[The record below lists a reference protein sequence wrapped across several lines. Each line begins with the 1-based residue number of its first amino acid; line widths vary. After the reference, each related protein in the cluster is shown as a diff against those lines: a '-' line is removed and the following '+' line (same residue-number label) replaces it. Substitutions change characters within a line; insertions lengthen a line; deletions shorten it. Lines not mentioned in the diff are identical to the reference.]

1 MAPFITDSSHLSLA
15 IKHQTASNFSHY
27 PYMAKQQVAPNPNI
41 AANLKVLMEARPAA
55 STQMKLAQ
63 RSGVKQTTVSRAVRG
78 AGQVSAETL
87 KKLADALD
95 CEVGFLYWSPE
106 RFLKALHEGLP
117 LRSAAHSPSP
127 ASGHSARPDE
137 SNVGAADIGQRRIPV
152 ISFVRAG
159 HWAEAADPYA
169 VGDGEDFVLSDLD
182 VSDQTFAVRIS
193 GDSME
198 PDFKEGDLV
207 IIDPNVSPRPGDFV
221 VAKNGHEEATF
232 KKYRPRG
239 MTDAGIEVAELV
251 PLNPDYPIQRSDLT
265 PFVVIGTMVEHR
277 RYRRR

>member
-1 MAPFITDSSHLSLA
+1 
-15 IKHQTASNFSHY
+15 
-27 PYMAKQQVAPNPNI
+27 MAKQQVAPNPNI
-41 AANLKVLMEARPAA
+41 AANLKALMAARPAA
-55 STQMKLAQ
+55 STQQKLAQ

-78 AGQVSAETL
+78 AGQVSADTL
-87 KKLADALD
+87 KRLADALD
-95 CEVGFLYWSPE
+95 CEVGALYWAPE
-106 RFLKALHEGLP
+106 RLAKALADGQP
-117 LRSAAHSPSP
+117 LRTAGAPAAPEAP
-127 ASGHSARPDE
+127 KGKGSGFG
-137 SNVGAADIGQRRIPV
+137 NVEAAFMGNRRIPV

-169 VGDGEDFVLSDLD
+169 LGEGEEFVLSALD
-182 VSDQTFAVRIS
+182 VSEQTFAVRVA

-198 PDFKEGDLV
+198 PEFKEGDLV
-207 IIDPNVSPRPGDFV
+207 IIDPNVRPRPGDFV

-239 MTDAGIEVAELV
+239 MSDAGIEIAELV
-251 PLNPDYPIQRSDLT
+251 PLNPDYPTQRSDLT

>member
-1 MAPFITDSSHLSLA
+1 MAPFTTDSSHLSLV
-15 IKHQTASNFSHY
+15 IKHQTASHLSHY

-41 AANLKVLMEARPAA
+41 AANLKALMAARPAA
-55 STQMKLAQ
+55 STQLKLAQ

-78 AGQVSAETL
+78 AGQVSADTL
-87 KKLADALD
+87 KRLADALD
-95 CEVGFLYWSPE
+95 CEVGYLYWPPE
-106 RFLKALHEGLP
+106 RFAKALSEAQP
-117 LRSAAHSPSP
+117 LRSATP
-127 ASGHSARPDE
+127 GPDPE
-137 SNVGAADIGQRRIPV
+137 TQRQAVRGMSNVEPADIGMRRIPV

-169 VGDGEDFVLSDLD
+169 VGDGEEFVLTDLD
-182 VSDQTFAVRIS
+182 VSDQTFAVRIA

-207 IIDPNVSPRPGDFV
+207 VIDPNVRPRPGDFV

-251 PLNPDYPIQRSDLT
+251 PLNPDYPVQRSDLT
-265 PFVVIGTMVEHR
+265 PFIVVGTMVEHR